1 MCVASTFT
9 QLVLLFCLVP
19 HSSPFSSSVGHDAYY
34 RSVKLNGL
42 VASLQSLIPGL
53 LRETIESAVKAM
65 KGIEQVLDD
74 NDHDVETAA
83 TAVIQTKVQDGS
95 LIYDL
100 VRRQYS
106 LLYGKDIQGGVI
118 DIAIDTVGA
127 RKWTSRQPH
136 LLFA

>member
-1 MCVASTFT
+1 
-9 QLVLLFCLVP
+9 
-19 HSSPFSSSVGHDAYY
+19 
-34 RSVKLNGL
+34 
-42 VASLQSLIPGL
+42 
-53 LRETIESAVKAM
+53 M

-127 RKWTSRQPH
+127 RKWTDDLPDLMNKVRDVVACIANGGVEEVS
-136 LLFA
+136 